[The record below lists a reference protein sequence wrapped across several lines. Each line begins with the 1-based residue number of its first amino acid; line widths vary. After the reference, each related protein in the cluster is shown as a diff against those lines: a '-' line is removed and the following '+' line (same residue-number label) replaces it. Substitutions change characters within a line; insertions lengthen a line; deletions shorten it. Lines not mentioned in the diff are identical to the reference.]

1 MDDATR
7 TFERLRPRLLS
18 IASRMLGST
27 TEAEVVV
34 RDAYL
39 RWREAGPATEHKAEA
54 WLITIITR
62 LCVNRLRR
70 LNREGQTFGESR
82 LLERLVLDS
91 SATPEQMHERADD
104 LSVALLALLERL
116 PPEAR
121 TAVLLGELFEV
132 NYEEVAQTI
141 GKNEVECRQ
150 LVHEAKAQLR
160 DGRPRYA
167 PSRGT
172 HFRLLSSFAEALASG
187 DFAAL
192 KMMLSDD
199 AELTGDGSGKVPSF
213 GKPLQG
219 GPRIAQLFFAGSLR
233 YGSALSIEL
242 AVING
247 QWGLLLLIDGAM
259 ESAQSHEID
268 GERIVAIHVQRNP
281 ANLIRLAAA
290 PLC

>member
-1 MDDATR
+1 M
-7 TFERLRPRLLS
+7 
-18 IASRMLGST
+18 
-27 TEAEVVV
+27 VQ
-34 RDAYL
+34 DAYV
-39 RWREAGPATEHKAEA
+39 RWREAAPATLHKPEA
-54 WLITIITR
+54 WLVTIITR
-62 LCVNRLRR
+62 RCLNRLRR

-82 LLERLVLDS
+82 LLEPLVLDS

-104 LSVALLALLERL
+104 VSVALLTLLERL

-121 TAVLLGELFEV
+121 MAFLLGEMFDV
-132 NYEEVAQTI
+132 NYDEVAQTI
-141 GKNEVECRQ
+141 GKSEVECRQ
-150 LVHEAKAQLR
+150 LVHRAKAQLR

-167 PSRGT
+167 PSRDI
-172 HFRLLSSFAEALASG
+172 HFRLLSSFAEALARG

-192 KMMLSDD
+192 KMMLSDN

-219 GPRIAQLFFAGSLR
+219 GQRIAQLFFAGSLR

-247 QWGLLLLIDGAM
+247 QWGLLFSIDGAM

-268 GERIVAIHVQRNP
+268 GERIVGIHVQRNP
-281 ANLIRLAAA
+281 DDLIRLAAA
-290 PLC
+290 ARG

>member
-1 MDDATR
+1 
-7 TFERLRPRLLS
+7 
-18 IASRMLGST
+18 MLGST

-141 GKNEVECRQ
+141 GKSEVECRQ
-150 LVHEAKAQLR
+150 LAHQAKAQLR

-167 PSRGT
+167 PPRDI
-172 HFRLLSSFAEALASG
+172 HFRLLSRFAEALASG

-192 KMMLSDD
+192 KTMLSDN

-213 GKPLQG
+213 GSPLQG
-219 GPRIAQLFFAGSLR
+219 GQRIAQLFFAGSLR

-281 ANLIRLAAA
+281 DDLIRLAAA
-290 PLC
+290 PRS